1 MSFYQV
7 KQPQVSLILNIET
20 ATSVCSVALG
30 TEGQLLGCRETVDG
44 RSHATHLTI
53 IIEELLA
60 ECDRK
65 LQDIDAIA
73 VSKGPGSYTGLRIGT
88 STAKG
93 LCYALDKP
101 LIAIDTLQSMANVAV
116 DDRET
121 TALLCPMLDARRMEV
136 YCAMY
141 DVDLQEKF
149 PVSALVVDEDTFSDI
164 LDKQNVLFFGDGAA
178 KCQPVLGANPAAKF
192 NLDYQL
198 SASSMTMLSDAT
210 FTAGV
215 FEDVA
220 YFEPYYLKEFVA
232 GTPKKLI

>member
-1 MSFYQV
+1 M
-7 KQPQVSLILNIET
+7 
-20 ATSVCSVALG
+20 
-30 TEGQLLGCRETVDG
+30 GCRETVDG

-60 ECDRK
+60 ECDST

-101 LIAIDTLQSMANVAV
+101 LIAIDTLQSMANAALDV
-116 DDRET
+116 RET
-121 TALLCPMLDARRMEV
+121 PALLCPMLDARRMEV

-141 DVDLQEKF
+141 DVDLQEHF
-149 PVSALVVDEDTFSDI
+149 PVSALVVDEGTFSDI
-164 LDKQNVLFFGDGAA
+164 LDKQDILFFGDGAA
-178 KCQPVLGANPAAKF
+178 KCQAVLGANPAAKF
-192 NLDYQL
+192 NLDYQV
-198 SASSMTMLSDAT
+198 SASSMTMLSDAK
-210 FTAGV
+210 FTAGE